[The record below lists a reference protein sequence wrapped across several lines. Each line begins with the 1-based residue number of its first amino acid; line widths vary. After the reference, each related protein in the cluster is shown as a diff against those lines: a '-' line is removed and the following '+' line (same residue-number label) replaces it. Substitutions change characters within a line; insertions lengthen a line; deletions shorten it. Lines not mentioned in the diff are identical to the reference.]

1 MLLEGI
7 CKYEIE
13 VNNQIENIS
22 KVRVIKVGMAITEN
36 EYVLADE
43 DGVVVQENRIVIF
56 RTDKRSSKVFEII
69 NYINDG
75 NQKLHPPEK
84 CKIDE
89 SLSIYPTTNILFANS
104 RIHFYFEQPCRT
116 CKDLLLELRAKHPK
130 LTKTK
135 KGIYFIDGVKENT
148 TKSRYIIKAKDGEI
162 EVDIS
167 VLKSKNVTGLYC
179 IRKIA
184 NIGDLRRIDN
194 EEIDR
199 VNVDNT
205 SALDESKDNEK
216 LKNNEKLNDKVN
228 EILETKFE
236 FVNSQ
241 KFLILIRVCLRHFT
255 WPRYSCFKHSLI
267 QSLDTFYFTFLKI
280 EKTVVVIVS
289 RQLYDFTLLFNFMI
303 EDQSQAEKMLH
314 LPLLSTRGI
323 KSVTFRDK
331 SLIKKYN
338 FNRISK
344 HLRHAA
350 MAFDTVNG
358 IFPDKIVIEH
368 NEYSFWCIQ
377 RIILLLKPMTF
388 PGLIICSL
396 LKEMNY
402 LLNGPY
408 PLIISIEDGAI
419 LEEFT
424 RKQENTRCLILS
436 SRKNT
441 QIFNNSSFLGY
452 EKKDIISKILKSK
465 IKSLN
470 SKIPINAIVF
480 PNSNTIIKYFLNQVK
495 SFDCVYSFNLQDG
508 ISFFNNTL
516 RGNTTDKKD
525 LTGSIKRHENPFFTY
540 ENALSLWLMLYPYEI
555 DYSAVVK
562 ENRFSLL
569 FLLRRACIDNNKNLI
584 NQILFLYANEGFLKE
599 KPFYDLQFSP
609 EYVLNDILMTIGSY
623 DRWVEIEKSRYLKDI
638 EVSICS
644 SFYFICDQKKYEILS
659 IDNILGCIQHG
670 VFNIQVHGSVMA
682 YFKEYDFPLDCSKIE
697 DPGDYAIFL

>member
-13 VNNQIENIS
+13 MNNQIENIS
-22 KVRVIKVGMAITEN
+22 KVRVIKVGMAITEK

-43 DGVVVQENRIVIF
+43 DGVVVQENKIVIF

-69 NYINDG
+69 NYISG
-75 NQKLHPPEK
+75 ENQKSHPPEK
-84 CKIDE
+84 CKIVE
-89 SLSIYPTTNILFANS
+89 FLSIYPTTNILFANS
-104 RIHFYFEQPCRT
+104 RIHFHFEQPCRT

-130 LTKTK
+130 LTKTSR
-135 KGIYFIDGVKENT
+135 GIYFIDGVQEGT
-148 TKSRYIIKAKDGEI
+148 TKARYTIKAKDGEI

-194 EEIDR
+194 EETGR
-199 VNVDNT
+199 MNVDNT
-205 SALDESKDNEK
+205 NTLNESKHKEK
-216 LKNNEKLNDKVN
+216 LNDNEKLNDKVN
-228 EILETKFE
+228 ASTENNEIVETKFE

-241 KFLILIRVCLRHFT
+241 KFLVLIRVYLRHFT
-255 WPRYSCFKHSLI
+255 WPRYSCYKHFLI
-267 QSLDTFYFTFLKI
+267 QSLDTFYFTFLKV
-280 EKTVVVIVS
+280 EKTVMVIVS
-289 RQLYDFTLLFNFMI
+289 RQLYDFTLLFNLII
-303 EDQSQAEKMLH
+303 EDQSQAEKVLQI
-314 LPLLSTRGI
+314 PLLSTRGI

-338 FNRISK
+338 FNRVSK
-344 HLRHAA
+344 HLRHAL
-350 MAFDTVNG
+350 MAFDGVNG
-358 IFPDKIVIEH
+358 ILPDKTVIEH

-396 LKEMNY
+396 LREMNY
-402 LLNGPY
+402 LLHGPY
-408 PLIISIEDGAI
+408 PLIISIEDGTI

-424 RKQENTRCLILS
+424 RNKENARCLILS
-436 SRKNT
+436 SKKKAQVFHNLG
-441 QIFNNSSFLGY
+441 FLGY
-452 EKKDIISKILKSK
+452 EKKDIISTILKSK
-465 IKSLN
+465 LKSLN

-508 ISFFNNTL
+508 ISFSNRTL
-516 RGNTTDKKD
+516 SGNTTGKKD
-525 LTGSIKRHENPFFTY
+525 LASFSY

-584 NQILFLYANEGFLKE
+584 NQILFLYVNEGVLKE
-599 KPFYDLQFSP
+599 EPFYDLHFSP
-609 EYVLNDILMTIGSY
+609 EYVLNDILMAIGSY
-623 DRWVEIEKSRYLKDI
+623 DKWVEIEKSRYLKDI

-659 IDNILGCIQHG
+659 IDNVLGCIQHG

-682 YFKEYDFPLDCSKIE
+682 YFKEYGFPLDCSKIK